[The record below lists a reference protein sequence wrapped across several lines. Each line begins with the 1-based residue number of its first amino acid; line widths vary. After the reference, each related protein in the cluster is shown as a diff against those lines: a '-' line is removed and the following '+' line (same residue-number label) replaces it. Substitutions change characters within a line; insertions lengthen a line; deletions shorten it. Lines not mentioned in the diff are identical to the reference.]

1 MHQQNTPQGNFTILP
16 TEVANLPTETGSGG
30 VAPPHTHKHTPLEG
44 GFDVAEHGN
53 WPIFSTESGK
63 IVCILA
69 DFGKQEYCRTRKF
82 CILKDGIRQSSNPTD
97 TDIA

>member
-1 MHQQNTPQGNFTILP
+1 M
-16 TEVANLPTETGSGG
+16 
-30 VAPPHTHKHTPLEG
+30 
-44 GFDVAEHGN
+44 AEHGN
-53 WPIFSTESGK
+53 WPIFSTEFGK
-63 IVCILA
+63 IVYILE